1 MTEAA
6 SIIRNI
12 DINSSLAS
20 SQDVSLA
27 VAKREK
33 LVSVVTI
40 NGEAPLTLN
49 IKADV
54 EEDGDLTLLVINR
67 NNAAVTLNENTR
79 QKYFSKA
86 VIAHAELNN
95 ADTNLETEYELLEE
109 GSELNALSVSLSA
122 VKKIFH
128 QNTIHKAGNT
138 TAHINNYGVVMA
150 HGLTDMVVKNTIE
163 KGSHGSS
170 THQTSRLL
178 TYDRTAIGKILP
190 ILYIYDNDV
199 AASHA
204 ATLGQPDEEQ
214 LYYLQSR
221 GLARSEA
228 LKLITTGYL
237 LPITKIIDNPEIDE
251 LLKQEIEEKVSQ
263 GCLM

>member
-6 SIIRNI
+6 KLIRNI
-12 DINSSLAS
+12 DIDSSLAE
-20 SQDVSLA
+20 SQDISITV
-27 VAKREK
+27 KRREQ
-33 LVSVVTI
+33 LTGIVTI
-40 NGEAPLTLN
+40 NGDKPLQLN
-49 IKADV
+49 LSIDV
-54 EEDGDLTLLVINR
+54 NEDGDLTLLVINR
-67 NNAAVTLNENTR
+67 NNASVSLNEYCA
-79 QKYFSKA
+79 QKHSSKA
-86 VIAHAELNN
+86 VIAHAELNG
-95 ADTNLETEYELLEE
+95 ADTTLETDYQLLEE
-109 GSELNALSVSLSA
+109 GCELTALSVSLSG
-122 VKKIFH
+122 VKKVFH
-128 QNTIHKAGNT
+128 QNTTHKAGNT

-150 HGLTDMVVKNTIE
+150 HGLTDLVVKNTIE

-178 TYDRTAIGKILP
+178 TYDKTAVGKILP

-228 LKLITTGYL
+228 LRLITTGYL
-237 LPITKIIDNPEIDE
+237 LPITKIIDNPELDE